1 MKPAAA
7 IYCRISNEDQSEFSL
22 PSQQSAC
29 RELAASKGFQTP
41 GEFVF
46 VDNGGLST
54 EIDRPALTA
63 LRECARSGLVT
74 MVVIYD
80 LDRLARKLSHQLLLL
95 DEFAKRGV
103 QVEFVNAP
111 TEATPEGRLLLVM
124 RGGFSEYERAKIKE
138 RSGRGSR
145 ERARQGKPNC
155 AVPYGYSSNPNGV
168 VSVDPERAEIVK
180 KIFAL
185 MLDGQSSQEVATR
198 LNVDGIA
205 APKRSGGWIRASVLG
220 IVKREVYASGELFWN
235 QTTAA
240 EPAKRRKPPK
250 PGRDKR
256 TSSKPRP
263 QSEWFRLLV
272 PVLITSAV
280 FDACQQVI
288 QRNRKVKAGRPSP
301 VTRFLLSGIT
311 RCAAC
316 GSAVVGSS
324 SGSGRWLYYGCSAR
338 RDHRACAT
346 RGGVR
351 AAPLEA
357 QVWSLLCDSL
367 ADPKTTFDLYN
378 RHLASQAKSDHER
391 ERTKLA
397 ASLEKLGRSEFN
409 CRRALV
415 DADLADS
422 YRGRSGTDL
431 KSMALTAQRRDIE
444 RRLDAIQPARALADR
459 AVFKNLFDGLAI
471 TLREATDREKQKALL
486 QRLAEIRLG
495 SETLEIDLM
504 LDPGDDPDA
513 GTYRNCQPGQRP
525 AFDRPQNRRR
535 QTKIQPE
542 RPPSQ
547 SDRPGNRDDRRRPH
561 RSRRLLRRR

>member
-1 MKPAAA
+1 MEEPMKPAAA

-22 PSQQSAC
+22 PSQQAAC
-29 RELAASKGFQTP
+29 EEKAEAKGFGTAA
-41 GEFVF
+41 EYTFI
-46 VDNGGLST
+46 DNGGLST

-63 LRECARSGLVT
+63 LRECVRSGLVG

-111 TEATPEGRLLLVM
+111 TEATPEGRMLLTM
-124 RGGFSEYERAKIKE
+124 RGMFSEYEKEKIRE
-138 RSGRGSR
+138 RTVRGSR
-145 ERARQGKPNC
+145 ERARQGKVNSAP
-155 AVPYGYSSNPNGV
+155 PFGYTTGADGTL
-168 VSVDPERAEIVK
+168 SVDPERAKVVRR
-180 KIFAL
+180 IFAL
-185 MLDGQSSQEVATR
+185 MIDGLSSSEVAVR
-198 LNVDGIA
+198 LNADGIPG
-205 APKRSGGWIRASVLG
+205 PKQSGWIRATILDIG
-220 IVKREVYASGELFWN
+220 KREAYASGELLWN
-235 QTTAA
+235 RTTAA
-240 EPAKRRKPPK
+240 EPRRRRKPPK
-250 PGRDKR
+250 PGKSKL
-256 TSSKPRP
+256 SSSRARAEA
-263 QSEWFRLLV
+263 EWFRIAV
-272 PVLITSAV
+272 PPIIDRAT
-280 FDACQQVI
+280 FDACQQAI
-288 QRNRKVKAGRPSP
+288 ERNRKVKSGRPSP

-338 RDHRACAT
+338 RDHRSCST

-357 QVWSLLCDSL
+357 QVWSAISGALR
-367 ADPKTTFDLYN
+367 DPKTTFDLYN

-397 ASLEKLGRSEFN
+397 ASLEKLRTSEFN
-409 CRRALV
+409 CRKSML
-415 DADLADS
+415 DPDLADS
-422 YRGRSGTDL
+422 YQAFRDDL
-431 KSMALTAQRRDIE
+431 KMLLAQRRDIE

-486 QRLAEIRLG
+486 QRHAEIRLG

-504 LDPGDDPDA
+504 LDLGDDPDA
-513 GTYRNCQPGQRP
+513 GTYRNYQPHQRP
-525 AFDRPQNRRR
+525 AFDRSQNRRR

-542 RPPSQ
+542 RSPSQ

-561 RSRRLLRRR
+561 RP